1 MPLFARILKD
11 KSLKR
16 LRKIA
21 IEETKIDAKTRKM
34 INSELVMLCKTYHD
48 QIPLTE
54 IFDILKKNNIIAI
67 QEDGTPFEGFLMGN
81 NSSTTIDL
89 TIDGKNV
96 NNSIL
101 SLSWYKME
109 SGRFEINTYLS

>member
-21 IEETKIDAKTRKM
+21 TEETKIDTKVRKL
-34 INSELVMLCKTYHD
+34 INSELATFCKTYYD

-54 IFDILKKNNIIAI
+54 IFDILKKNNIIVI
-67 QEDGTPFEGFLMGN
+67 QEDGTPWSGFLMGN
-81 NSSTTIDL
+81 NSSTTFDL
-89 TIDGKNV
+89 KIDGKNIE
-96 NNSIL
+96 NSIL

-109 SGRFEINTYLS
+109 NGRFEINAYLS

>member
-1 MPLFARILKD
+1 MPLFARFLKD

-16 LRKIA
+16 LKKVA
-21 IEETKIDAKTRKM
+21 MEETKIDTKIKKV
-34 INSELVMLCKTYHD
+34 INSELVTLCKTYHD

-54 IFDILKKNNIIAI
+54 IFDILKKNNVIAI

-81 NSSTTIDL
+81 NSSTIFDL
-89 TIDGKNV
+89 TFDGKNV

-109 SGRFEINTYLS
+109 SGRFEINAYLS